1 MRERTSKIWKSVF
14 IAIVTI
20 LLCFVMCFSMAACA
34 GEPGPAGPQG
44 AQGTADPQ
52 GEQGPAG
59 PQGEQG
65 PAGPQGEQGPAGEGS
80 AAGDEY
86 SPSADITETTVTATG
101 TQTGYLENEGKFYA
115 DYATLEEEQEA
126 ARALSVEIA
135 EEGFVMLKNENDV
148 LPLKN
153 VEAVSLFGIHSVDL
167 EASTVG
173 SAGGS
178 TGANGIA
185 ESTLKDAMELAGY
198 RVNSK
203 LLDLYQRHT
212 ALGTTAGELPI
223 SYYSDSLISTYN
235 GFGDAAF
242 ITLTR
247 TGSEGRDKYA
257 YEVDGHTDEDD
268 HELMLTDDEK
278 DLVKHVKQ
286 YFDKVIVII
295 NAANILQ
302 IPELAEPKTDSN
314 LGVDGIF
321 WVGSTGNNGIEGLAG
336 ILNGTVSPSGRT
348 VEVWEKDFRLGP
360 SWTNFATQG
369 QNKNTD
375 GSRMDAAFYYEGTAT
390 GFYNVEYREGIYMG
404 YKYYETAYADAQG
417 EDAKEAAYANV
428 LYPFGYGLSYTEFEW
443 KIDNVAET
451 ATITAPNQTVTM
463 RVWVKNTG
471 DVAGKDVV
479 QVYYSAPYTSGGIE
493 KAATNL
499 VGFAKTDLLEPGES
513 QVLTVRFTAQD
524 MASYDWNDAND
535 NGFSGYELEAGDYVI
550 SVNRNS
556 HEVVDSVTRTIAE
569 DIKCETDLVSGN
581 KIENRFVAT
590 DSMDYDYSSVNDSLL
605 DNMISRATGLK
616 QPKPSSVEDRTL
628 DEYTY
633 GILTG
638 QRTFRSTEDV
648 GDEPWYVEADGLP
661 ATWDQKATRGATDAE
676 EISIT
681 DMIGVQFE
689 LDIENG
695 AVVQGTDAGSKKWES
710 FMNQLTWTE
719 IADLVRNGGGT
730 QAIPAVGVRQTGASE
745 TPLQLGG
752 GTLWVCPPIIA
763 ATFNVDLAH
772 RQGVMMGNEALF
784 KGVSYWQGGAMN
796 IHRSP
801 LGGRNVEYYSQDG
814 MHSALMAAA
823 VTSGVASKGVT
834 THLKHMMLNDQETYR
849 DVNGGVATWATEQV
863 IREIYAKPFEY
874 ALKYGHSTGIMSSFN
889 RIGLWNSAVNYA
901 LHELV
906 GTEWDSRAIF
916 ETDAWQG
923 TYMPIDLM
931 VRTGDN
937 QILGSGSTIPEVDLE
952 VGTWD
957 AENKTVLVSDGTA
970 TGTTASNTHY
980 AAVRIAAQEILYN
993 YCNGNAVQ
1001 NAYEPAECVLEFTQY
1016 GTESQSVNFPGIDF
1030 TTVTVDPESV
1040 PEGFTVDAS
1049 GVVSSSSPATV
1060 GSFRFDVTLLAD
1072 GYINLVAPVRIN
1084 VVGPIE
1090 ASGDLSALK
1099 AGEAVSIDLTA
1110 PYYAYGSY
1118 INVAAES
1125 NAEGEAG
1132 GFNILNWWHTPG
1144 DYGRIHEF
1152 DARAADNSSLTPE
1165 QIANHEYENAYLYQ
1179 FTYTG
1184 DLPQG
1189 LTLEN
1194 IERDYFNEVTR
1205 KGTYKVTDV
1214 FRLSGTPTE
1223 SGDFTVTVSLKL
1235 PCVRGFGSNFPNNI
1249 FVSTPTNLPE
1259 YVTISQTFTITVA
1272 AA

>member
-44 AQGTADPQ
+44 AQGPAGPQ

-369 QNKNTD
+369 QNKNPD
-375 GSRMDAAFYYEGTAT
+375 GSRMDAAFCYEGTAT

-428 LYPFGYGLSYTEFEW
+428 LYPFGYGLSYTDFEW

-535 NGFSGYELEAGDYVI
+535 NGFIGYELEAGDYVI

-752 GTLWVCPPIIA
+752 GNAVREEGRPQGEQVGKQEAQPQEIARLPPA
-763 ATFNVDLAH
+763 GGGGEPVEHRVDQVQADQGVEYPQVEVGVPLRGG
-772 RQGVMMGNEALF
+772 RQGGPHPRRGQGPPRQQIGHRRVHRPPEHQQTEGGQGQPQQAGGDPGLAPLQGEHPPQHE
-784 KGVSYWQGGAMN
+784 QGGDGPAGQAL
-796 IHRSP
+796 IDLQHLPVPGGHPRQLLSP
-801 LGGRNVEYYSQDG
+801 LGQKEDDG
-814 MHSALMAAA
+814 AQH
-823 VTSGVASKGVT
+823 G
-834 THLKHMMLNDQETYR
+834 
-849 DVNGGVATWATEQV
+849 EQPEEPRPPQ
-863 IREIYAKPFEY
+863 IPISP
-874 ALKYGHSTGIMSSFN
+874 GHHF
-889 RIGLWNSAVNYA
+889 
-901 LHELV
+901 
-906 GTEWDSRAIF
+906 F
-916 ETDAWQG
+916 
-923 TYMPIDLM
+923 
-931 VRTGDN
+931 
-937 QILGSGSTIPEVDLE
+937 
-952 VGTWD
+952 
-957 AENKTVLVSDGTA
+957 
-970 TGTTASNTHY
+970 
-980 AAVRIAAQEILYN
+980 
-993 YCNGNAVQ
+993 
-1001 NAYEPAECVLEFTQY
+1001 
-1016 GTESQSVNFPGIDF
+1016 
-1030 TTVTVDPESV
+1030 
-1040 PEGFTVDAS
+1040 
-1049 GVVSSSSPATV
+1049 
-1060 GSFRFDVTLLAD
+1060 
-1072 GYINLVAPVRIN
+1072 
-1084 VVGPIE
+1084 
-1090 ASGDLSALK
+1090 
-1099 AGEAVSIDLTA
+1099 
-1110 PYYAYGSY
+1110 
-1118 INVAAES
+1118 
-1125 NAEGEAG
+1125 
-1132 GFNILNWWHTPG
+1132 
-1144 DYGRIHEF
+1144 
-1152 DARAADNSSLTPE
+1152 
-1165 QIANHEYENAYLYQ
+1165 
-1179 FTYTG
+1179 
-1184 DLPQG
+1184 
-1189 LTLEN
+1189 
-1194 IERDYFNEVTR
+1194 
-1205 KGTYKVTDV
+1205 
-1214 FRLSGTPTE
+1214 SGT
-1223 SGDFTVTVSLKL
+1223 
-1235 PCVRGFGSNFPNNI
+1235 
-1249 FVSTPTNLPE
+1249 
-1259 YVTISQTFTITVA
+1259 ISIQ
-1272 AA
+1272 